1 MENAQGPG
9 GHPELQEV
17 VASSQ
22 RDGFAKLVSGDFA
35 AWARIWM
42 PDKAANSV
50 SAQDRFRLLWN
61 QCGMRAT
68 FLYRISFALKRAH
81 VPVLPGIVSR
91 LNLCLY
97 GFDVPASVEIG
108 AGLYV
113 PHPVGTV
120 VMASRIGC
128 NVSLISSITI
138 GMRNEH
144 IFPTIGN
151 NVFIG
156 AGARVLGAITI
167 GDGASIGANAVVVS
181 DVPSGRTAV
190 GVPAKLLPLKK
201 EQAPA
206 EA

>member
-1 MENAQGPG
+1 M
-9 GHPELQEV
+9 QEV